1 MASVTFGRVRDYAV
15 TDLTNMGGAM
25 APAAAETILRHCAD
39 TGRPPAD
46 VDAVYT
52 GDLGLVGSRLL
63 AQLLEAEGLEMKN
76 HTDCGLEIYDI
87 YKQEVQAGG
96 SGAGCSAAVLCARV
110 LPALRKGKMRRVLFL
125 STGAL
130 MSQITSQQGM
140 SIPGVAHL
148 VELVSEEEGT

>member
-1 MASVTFGRVRDYAV
+1 
-15 TDLTNMGGAM
+15 
-25 APAAAETILRHCAD
+25 
-39 TGRPPAD
+39 
-46 VDAVYT
+46 
-52 GDLGLVGSRLL
+52 
-63 AQLLEAEGLEMKN
+63 MKN

-87 YKQEVQAGG
+87 HKQEVQAGG

-148 VELVSEEEGT
+148 VELVSEEAET